1 MSGNQAQAGNNVGVG
16 GGSGGSAG
24 GNGGSGGGVG
34 GSGGGGGSGA
44 GSSGGSS
51 SQHLQHHQAQQ
62 HQQHTPPQIIAG
74 VTGGTATASSTMAV
88 VGSSSSA
95 DALNMAA
102 DSSPRESGDDSED
115 ESEILEE
122 SPCGR
127 WLKRREEVDQR
138 DVPGIDC
145 VHLAMDT
152 EEGVEVVWNE
162 VQYASLQELK
172 SQEDKMRQVF
182 DNLLQLDHQNI
193 VKFHRYWT
201 DTQHPDRPRVI
212 FITEFMSSGS
222 LKQFLKRT
230 KRNAKR
236 LPLEAWRRW
245 CTQILSALSYL
256 HSCTPPIIHGNL
268 TCDSIFIQHNGLVKI
283 GTVVPDAVHYSV
295 RHQQHKDIEQAAQ
308 HFMAPEYGAAEQ
320 LTAAVD
326 IYAFGMCALEMAA
339 LEIQNSAGETSSTI
353 NEETILRTINSL
365 EHDLQRDLIF
375 KCLRRN
381 PSERP
386 NASDLLFHPLLFEVH
401 SLKLL
406 AAHCLIFSPKNRT
419 MFSETV
425 IDGMMQRYNR
435 PDVIMAHIQVASS
448 IEEDAGQ
455 QQQQSETS
463 ASTPEEQQAEQQQQ
477 KQKVSRLKIKE
488 YRLSDVPSADKLEKF
503 VEDVKFGVY
512 PLTAF
517 SGKKPPHFRSRA
529 SSPERADSVK
539 SATPEPV
546 DIESRRIVNMM
557 CSVKKLKEGSSDIL
571 MTILL
576 RMDDKMNRQ
585 LSCDVT
591 ENDTASDLTQE
602 LVRLGFVHIDD
613 QDKIQALLEETLRS
627 TFSEGGA
634 AFGEFGAQERTFSA
648 TINEPSITGN
658 ATSNN
663 NNNTNSSNNNNN
675 AIIITKTLP
684 ANPSMTSLNQMER
697 NWSIADSDAAA
708 ATASLMLQAQNQAQ
722 LQQQQQQHQ
731 QHQQILTSPMPPTAA
746 AASALGLTGAVAVPI
761 IDPLAGHVMYVPHD
775 QIQQQQQQ
783 HQMQQQQH
791 QHSPP
796 QHIQQQQHQLHQQ
809 IDPSMLSMDVVDNTT
824 TSHHHHQQ
832 QQQQHQ
838 QLQQQHYLNPAVNV
852 SSAAITSP
860 HLTNY
865 SVSPLP
871 SVIPTNT
878 TTSTS
883 STTTIN

>member
-1 MSGNQAQAGNNVGVG
+1 MEAFDAATQLSMSGNQQAQAGNNVGVG
-16 GGSGGSAG
+16 GGSGGSNG
-24 GNGGSGGGVG
+24 GNGGGN
-34 GSGGGGGSGA
+34 GSGA
-44 GSSGGSS
+44 GSSGGST
-51 SQHLQHHQAQQ
+51 SQHLQHQQQQQQQQ
-62 HQQHTPPQIIAG
+62 HHQTQHTPPQII
-74 VTGGTATASSTMAV
+74 TGGGGGGTTTTTSTTMAV
-88 VGSSSSA
+88 VAGSSSSA

-381 PSERP
+381 PAERP
-386 NASDLLFHPLLFEVH
+386 NASDLLFHPLLFEV
-401 SLKLL
+401 
-406 AAHCLIFSPKNRT
+406 
-419 MFSETV
+419 SE
-425 IDGMMQRYNR
+425 
-435 PDVIMAHIQVASS
+435 
-448 IEEDAGQ
+448 
-455 QQQQSETS
+455 
-463 ASTPEEQQAEQQQQ
+463 
-477 KQKVSRLKIKE
+477 
-488 YRLSDVPSADKLEKF
+488 
-503 VEDVKFGVY
+503 
-512 PLTAF
+512 
-517 SGKKPPHFRSRA
+517 
-529 SSPERADSVK
+529 
-539 SATPEPV
+539 
-546 DIESRRIVNMM
+546 
-557 CSVKKLKEGSSDIL
+557 
-571 MTILL
+571 
-576 RMDDKMNRQ
+576 
-585 LSCDVT
+585 
-591 ENDTASDLTQE
+591 
-602 LVRLGFVHIDD
+602 
-613 QDKIQALLEETLRS
+613 
-627 TFSEGGA
+627 
-634 AFGEFGAQERTFSA
+634 
-648 TINEPSITGN
+648 
-658 ATSNN
+658 
-663 NNNTNSSNNNNN
+663 
-675 AIIITKTLP
+675 
-684 ANPSMTSLNQMER
+684 
-697 NWSIADSDAAA
+697 
-708 ATASLMLQAQNQAQ
+708 
-722 LQQQQQQHQ
+722 
-731 QHQQILTSPMPPTAA
+731 
-746 AASALGLTGAVAVPI
+746 
-761 IDPLAGHVMYVPHD
+761 
-775 QIQQQQQQ
+775 
-783 HQMQQQQH
+783 
-791 QHSPP
+791 
-796 QHIQQQQHQLHQQ
+796 
-809 IDPSMLSMDVVDNTT
+809 
-824 TSHHHHQQ
+824 
-832 QQQQHQ
+832 
-838 QLQQQHYLNPAVNV
+838 
-852 SSAAITSP
+852 
-860 HLTNY
+860 
-865 SVSPLP
+865 
-871 SVIPTNT
+871 
-878 TTSTS
+878 
-883 STTTIN
+883 

>member
-1 MSGNQAQAGNNVGVG
+1 MSSGQVNVGSG
-16 GGSGGSAG
+16 SNGAGSGSR
-24 GNGGSGGGVG
+24 
-34 GSGGGGGSGA
+34 
-44 GSSGGSS
+44 GSSGGGANTA
-51 SQHLQHHQAQQ
+51 AQTAQ
-62 HQQHTPPQIIAG
+62 HQESHQQQPPPPLIIA
-74 VTGGTATASSTMAV
+74 ASSTTATT
-88 VGSSSSA
+88 
-95 DALNMAA
+95 DANNMAA

-162 VQYASLQELK
+162 VQYANLQELK

-201 DTQHPDRPRVI
+201 DAQNADKPRVI
-212 FITEFMSSGS
+212 FITEYMSSGS

-256 HSCTPPIIHGNL
+256 HSCKPPVVHGNL

-283 GTVVPDAVHYSV
+283 GAVVPDAVHYNM
-295 RHQQHKDIEQAAQ
+295 RLHHRNDQGDTH

-339 LEIQNSAGETSSTI
+339 LEIQPSGSDTSSAI

-381 PSERP
+381 PDERP
-386 NASDLLFHPLLFEVH
+386 SANDLLFHPLLFEVH

-406 AAHCLIFSPKNRT
+406 AAHCLVFTPKNWT

-435 PDVIMAHIQVASS
+435 PEVTMARIT
-448 IEEDAGQ
+448 INGED
-455 QQQQSETS
+455 
-463 ASTPEEQQAEQQQQ
+463 
-477 KQKVSRLKIKE
+477 LD
-488 YRLSDVPSADKLEKF
+488 YRLSDVPAADKLEKF
-503 VEDVKFGVY
+503 VEDVKYGVY
-512 PLTAF
+512 PLTALG
-517 SGKKPPHFRSRA
+517 GKKPPHFRSRA
-529 SSPERADSVK
+529 ASPEHCDSVK

-557 CSVKKLKEGSSDIL
+557 CSVKKLKEDSSDVA

-585 LSCDVT
+585 LTCQVT
-591 ENDTASDLTQE
+591 EADSASDLTSE

-613 QDKIQALLEETLRS
+613 RDKIQALLEETLRGS
-627 TFSEGGA
+627 FAANAGGICPFEQGGA
-634 AFGEFGAQERTFSA
+634 QALTFSA
-648 TINEPSITGN
+648 TINEHMPGGIGVTMGASGGGVGGTANGSTNFGAISMVGGN
-658 ATSNN
+658 SGGVAANMDGANLNFNVNVHGNVGLKPAT
-663 NNNTNSSNNNNN
+663 T
-675 AIIITKTLP
+675 ATL
-684 ANPSMTSLNQMER
+684 AALNQMER
-697 NWSIADSDAAA
+697 NWSVADTNPNAIMTNANLQAASMGAEMAAA
-708 ATASLMLQAQNQAQ
+708 MYHMQQHQQPHLQRQQQQQLQDQYQQQQQLHQHQHQHHQHQHHQHHQAQSLPPHMQIHMQMPIQQQQQ
-722 LQQQQQQHQ
+722 LQQQQVLTTSPPLPAGTLPSFPGHIPQQQPLMQAPLEQ
-731 QHQQILTSPMPPTAA
+731 QISVIDVNSIAPQHYAHVQQPHTHQQIFHSSNNPTDTTATLTTAVTP
-746 AASALGLTGAVAVPI
+746 SANI
-761 IDPLAGHVMYVPHD
+761 IA
-775 QIQQQQQQ
+775 
-783 HQMQQQQH
+783 
-791 QHSPP
+791 
-796 QHIQQQQHQLHQQ
+796 
-809 IDPSMLSMDVVDNTT
+809 
-824 TSHHHHQQ
+824 
-832 QQQQHQ
+832 
-838 QLQQQHYLNPAVNV
+838 
-852 SSAAITSP
+852 
-860 HLTNY
+860 TNA
-865 SVSPLP
+865 
-871 SVIPTNT
+871 
-878 TTSTS
+878 STS
-883 STTTIN
+883 SSTSASATINQ